1 MAHLL
6 YCIWS
11 FTVQDLECDV
21 INGQGNDDSADGQTQ
36 DSTPDNIPSEDVHTQ
51 TDTSAD
57 GQSCPAK
64 KDGFISSEKLRI
76 NNVRGFITTGFIL
89 GFIPLAW

>member
-1 MAHLL
+1 MK
-6 YCIWS
+6 
-11 FTVQDLECDV
+11 
-21 INGQGNDDSADGQTQ
+21 GQGNDENADGQTQ
-36 DSTPDNIPSEDVHTQ
+36 DPTPENIPSKDALNQ

-57 GQSCPAK
+57 GQSCPAI